1 MTAWVVVALVAGS
14 LGGVFVAALAAAN
27 RMSELRDENRD
38 LRRRLRECTCREG
51 A

>member
-1 MTAWVVVALVAGS
+1 MLAVAALIAGS

-27 RMSELRDENRD
+27 RMSELRDENSE
-38 LRRRLRECTCREG
+38 LRRRLRECSCKEG

>member
-1 MTAWVVVALVAGS
+1 MLAYLGCII
-14 LGGVFVAALAAAN
+14 LGGTIGLFLAALLTAN
-27 RMSELRDENRD
+27 PMSELRDENHD

>member
-1 MTAWVVVALVAGS
+1 MAYFACIV
-14 LGGVFVAALAAAN
+14 LGAAIGLFLAALLAAN
-27 RMSELRDENRD
+27 PMSELRDENSE